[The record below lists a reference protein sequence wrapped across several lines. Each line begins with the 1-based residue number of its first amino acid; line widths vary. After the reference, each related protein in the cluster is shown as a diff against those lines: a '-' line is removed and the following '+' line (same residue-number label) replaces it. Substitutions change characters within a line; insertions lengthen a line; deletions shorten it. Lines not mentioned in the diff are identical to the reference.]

1 VGFGRQELLE
11 PKLTLKMRAR
21 GLNVLAPYKAA
32 TRESRPWPPWL
43 VGKRRRVETVI
54 RQLVCRYQAKKVWA
68 KDC

>member
-1 VGFGRQELLE
+1 LGDRNYWS

-21 GLNVLAPYKAA
+21 GLNLLAPYKAA
-32 TRESRPWPPWL
+32 TRESKPWPRWL

-54 RQLVCRYQAKKVWA
+54 GQLVCRYQTKMVWA